1 MGFGSFVSGALG
13 AVANPMVATG
23 ALGGASSALSYIGQK
38 KTNEMNRD
46 VAQSTNAMSERLSST
61 AYQRGMKDM
70 KAAGLNPILA
80 GKLGGAST
88 PGLNMPTFHSEMGAG
103 VQGAMQGAST
113 ANEVAKGSA
122 EINLKEAQEAVTR
135 VDETLKSLQI
145 PRQQIYNQLWLFA
158 QEGMQKAMREG
169 KGFMD
174 WISTAGGTQNKIN
187 KWAEDKG
194 IDKSDVYK
202 ILDVLS
208 SGKTELI
215 REILGK

>member
-1 MGFGSFVSGALG
+1 MGLGSIVSAVGGSALG
-13 AVANPMVATG
+13 SV
-23 ALGGASSALSYIGQK
+23 LGYIGQK

-70 KAAGLNPILA
+70 KKAGLNPILA

-103 VQGAMQGAST
+103 IQGAMQGAST
-113 ANEVAKGSA
+113 ANEIAKSSA
-122 EINLKEAQEAVTR
+122 EINLKDAQEAVTR

-174 WISTAGGTQNKIN
+174 WISTVGGTQNKIDKFIKKTGLN
-187 KWAEDKG
+187 KED
-194 IDKSDVYK
+194 VHK
-202 ILDVLS
+202 ILNVLS
-208 SGKTELI
+208 SGKSEVI
-215 REILGK
+215 KQIIGD